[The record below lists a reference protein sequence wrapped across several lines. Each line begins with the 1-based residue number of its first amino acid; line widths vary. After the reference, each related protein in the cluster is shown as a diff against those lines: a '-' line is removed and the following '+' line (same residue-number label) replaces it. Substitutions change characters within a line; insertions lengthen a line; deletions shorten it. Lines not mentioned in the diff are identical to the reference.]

1 MIVVLLA
8 TESRPGGGLVNAAPP
23 RVPWAREERAMKAQ
37 GTVKGIL
44 VEGGDGQEYLLGFR
58 PGSPGPTPTL
68 SRRRADGQFEPVED
82 VQEASR
88 LIVKQVGISGPHL
101 IGPGWGPHF
110 FLWSAFTEALKA
122 LPTVPSWPTWRP

>member
-8 TESRPGGGLVNAAPP
+8 TESRPGGGLVNDAPP

-68 SRRRADGQFEPVED
+68 SRRRADGRFEPVED

-101 IGPGWGPHF
+101 IGPGWGPNF
-110 FLWSAFTEALKA
+110 FLWSAFKEALKA

>member
-1 MIVVLLA
+1 
-8 TESRPGGGLVNAAPP
+8 
-23 RVPWAREERAMKAQ
+23 MKAQ

-68 SRRRADGQFEPVED
+68 SRRRADGRFEPVED

-101 IGPGWGPHF
+101 IGPGWGPNF
-110 FLWSAFTEALKA
+110 FLWTAFKEAMKA